1 MGRLVYRGRSRSNSR
16 DRVKEETLYTFYT
29 FYFFHSAGN
38 HYSIDASHETGR
50 FRRLV
55 EPGLL
60 TFNADLKVVVDNV
73 SRLILF
79 APRDSET
86 REGILFDHGE

>member
-1 MGRLVYRGRSRSNSR
+1 M
-16 DRVKEETLYTFYT
+16 
-29 FYFFHSAGN
+29 
-38 HYSIDASHETGR
+38 
-50 FRRLV
+50 V